1 MKSNAIVTDDILKAM
16 SKEEIKEL
24 DYYWIPTNAV
34 VRSLGR
40 QIRYSI
46 KDKEIRESVINKIQL
61 AMIEC
66 EDTEFVKTFMQGL
79 GSWKTT

>member
-1 MKSNAIVTDDILKAM
+1 MKSNTIKDETLKTM
-16 SKEEIKEL
+16 SKEEIEQL

-46 KDKEIRESVINKIQL
+46 KDKELRESVINKIQI

>member
-1 MKSNAIVTDDILKAM
+1 M
-16 SKEEIKEL
+16 SKEEIEQL

-66 EDTEFVKTFMQGL
+66 EDAEFVKTFMQGL